1 MVEIDLASGA
11 QLVGAFS
18 GRPKCY
24 EFDSPS
30 GPITTLQVQSPV
42 GACVRK
48 QPIYLSHINVCHLS
62 VSLCLC
68 LSLPLPLSPK
78 ALKICPWVR
87 IKKKKK

>member
-1 MVEIDLASGA
+1 MVEIGLASGA

-48 QPIYLSHINVCHLS
+48 QPIYLSHINVCLS
-62 VSLCLC
+62 LC
-68 LSLPLPLSPK
+68 LSLSLSLSLPSSLSK
-78 ALKICPWVR
+78 SIENLSLGED
-87 IKKKKK
+87 KKKKK